1 MHDPEIPDRNL
12 VQARS
17 IWLTGQTCSRVQ
29 RRGRYTAESMAHPGK
44 MIPAIA
50 RYLIHTFTDPGDV
63 VLDPMAG
70 IGTTV
75 IEAMHADRFGVGVE
89 YEHRWAEL
97 AAANLAHAA
106 RHGATG
112 LGEVYCGD
120 SRRLL
125 ELLPER
131 HTGRV
136 KLVIT
141 SPPYGDSTHGH
152 VRTPGTS
159 TGKVRKVHHRYGD
172 DGGNLAY
179 RDHAD
184 LADGFADILTGCRT
198 VLHPDGTIAVTA
210 RPYRRYG
217 ALIDIPAMVIAAGKA
232 AGLELIDRCYP
243 LIAGVRD
250 GRVIARGSFFQ
261 LHNIRTAHADGDP
274 QWLVSAEDLI
284 LFAEPGKSGSSAEPK
299 CSQGES
305 GCPEGTSCHADTGVH
320 GDSGR
325 RVA

>member
-1 MHDPEIPDRNL
+1 MPDPEIPDPDL
-12 VQARS
+12 LEARS
-17 IWLTGQTCSRVQ
+17 IWLTGQTCSREQ
-29 RRGRYTAESMAHPGK
+29 RRGRYTPESMTHPGK

-50 RYLIHTFTDPGDV
+50 RYLIHTFTDPGDL

-75 IEAMHADRFGVGVE
+75 IEAMHADRCGVGVE

-97 AAANLAHAA
+97 AAANLAHAT
-106 RHGATG
+106 RRGATG
-112 LGEVYCGD
+112 LGEVYRGD
-120 SRRLL
+120 SRRLP

-131 HTGRV
+131 HAGRV

-179 RDHAD
+179 RDHAE
-184 LADGFADILTGCRT
+184 LADGFADILTGCRN
-198 VLHPDGTIAVTA
+198 VLHPDGIIAVTA

-217 ALIDIPAMVIAAGKA
+217 DLIDIPAMVIGAGKTA
-232 AGLELIDRCYP
+232 RLELLDRCYP

-261 LHNIRTAHADGDP
+261 LHNIRTAEADGDP

-284 LFAEPGKSGSSAEPK
+284 VFGAPGSNG
-299 CSQGES
+299 
-305 GCPEGTSCHADTGVH
+305 
-320 GDSGR
+320 
-325 RVA
+325 